1 MHATIIGLDLAKNV
15 FQLHA
20 EDPHGTLL
28 WKKRLRREALEGF
41 LRKLPPALIGMEA
54 CGSAH
59 HWGRVLSGLGHT
71 VRLMHA
77 KYVKAYVKRGKSDL
91 RDAEAIC
98 EAVQRSNMRF
108 VPIKSIEQQIDR
120 ATERARE
127 LLVKQRT
134 QLMNATRAL
143 LAELGVIAAAGLRG
157 FKTLADKIDAGDA
170 AIPRALLIAVRPLLA
185 QWHALEGS
193 IEALE
198 EQLVKRAKSDERMQR
213 LMKIP
218 GVGPLTAHAL
228 VSAIGDPK
236 RFRSGRDCAAWAGL
250 TPLTDSSAEKT
261 RIGHISRQGD
271 HSLRRLLVLG
281 AANMA
286 RQANAKAKAQAKP
299 RPAQDWLLGVMARR
313 PVKVAMVAQAAKT
326 ARIAWA
332 LLRSGEDYR
341 ASAAA

>member
-20 EDPHGTLL
+20 EDASGKVL
-28 WKKRLRREALEGF
+28 WKKRLRRPELEPF

-59 HWGRVLSGLGHT
+59 HWARVISALGHE

-77 KYVKAYVKRGKSDL
+77 KYVKAYVKRGKSDV

-98 EAVQRSNMRF
+98 EAVRRSNMRF
-108 VPIKSIEQQIDR
+108 VPIKSVEQQIDR
-120 ATERARE
+120 SLERARE

-143 LAELGVIAAAGLRG
+143 LAELGIVAGVGLCG
-157 FKTLADKIDAGDA
+157 FKTLAAKIDAGDA
-170 AIPRALLIAVRPLLA
+170 AIAAPLLIAVRPLLE
-185 QWHALEGS
+185 QWRGLEASIVALE
-193 IEALE
+193 
-198 EQLVKRAKSDERMQR
+198 QRLVKRAKSDARMRR
-213 LMKIP
+213 LMQIP

-228 VSAIGDPK
+228 VTAIGDPR
-236 RFRSGRDCAAWAGL
+236 RFSTGRDFAAWVGL

-271 HSLRRLLVLG
+271 HSLRRLMVLG

-286 RQANAKAKAQAKP
+286 RHAKA
-299 RPAQDWLLGVMARR
+299 RPSEACAWLRGVMTRR

-341 ASAAA
+341 GCSAAL

>member
-1 MHATIIGLDLAKNV
+1 MEPTIIGIDLAKNV

-20 EDPHGTLL
+20 ENGAGEVL
-28 WKKRLRREALEGF
+28 WRQRLRREALERF
-41 LRKLPPALIGMEA
+41 LRQQPAALIGMEA

-59 HWGRVLSGLGHT
+59 HWGRVIGALGHE
-71 VRLMHA
+71 VRLMPA
-77 KYVKAYVKRGKSDL
+77 QYVKAYVKRGKSDV

-98 EAVQRSNMRF
+98 EAVQRVNMRF
-108 VPIKSIEQQIDR
+108 VPIKSVAQQIAR
-120 ATERARE
+120 SLERARE

-134 QLMNATRAL
+134 QLMNATRGI
-143 LAELGVIAAAGLRG
+143 LAELGIVAAVGLRG
-157 FKTLADKIDAGDA
+157 FKTLAAKIDAADG
-170 AIPRALLIAVRPLLA
+170 AIPPALLVCLKPLVEQWRALAA
-185 QWHALEGS
+185 H
-193 IEALE
+193 IETMEAE
-198 EQLVKRAKSDERMQR
+198 VVARAKSDERMKR

-218 GVGPLTAHAL
+218 GVGPLIAHAL
-228 VSAIGDPK
+228 VSAIGDPR
-236 RFRSGRDCAAWAGL
+236 RFRTGRDFAAWAGL

-261 RIGHISRQGD
+261 RIGHISRAGD

-286 RQANAKAKAQAKP
+286 RHAQIKP
-299 RPAQDWLLGVMARR
+299 GEAQTWLHGIMARR

-341 ASAAA
+341 ATATAA

>member
-1 MHATIIGLDLAKNV
+1 MHTTIIGIDLAKNV

-20 EDPHGTLL
+20 EDASGKVL
-28 WKKRLRREALEGF
+28 WRKRLRREALGAF
-41 LRKLPPALIGMEA
+41 LRKQPAALIGMEA

-59 HWGRVLSGLGHT
+59 YWGRELGALGHE

-98 EAVQRSNMRF
+98 EAVQRPSMRF
-108 VPIKSIEQQIDR
+108 VPIKSVEQQVAR
-120 ATERARE
+120 SLERARD

-134 QLMNATRAL
+134 QLANAVRGL
-143 LAELGVIAAAGLRG
+143 LAEQGIIARVGQAG
-157 FKTLADKIDAGDA
+157 FETLAAKIDAGDS
-170 AIPRALLIAVRPLLA
+170 AIPRLLLTALKPLVE
-185 QWHALEGS
+185 QWRALHANIDALEAG
-193 IEALE
+193 I
-198 EQLVKRAKSDERMQR
+198 VTRAKSDERMRR

-228 VSAIGDPK
+228 VTAIGDPR
-236 RFRSGRDCAAWAGL
+236 RFSTGRDFAAWVGL
-250 TPLTDSSAEKT
+250 TPLTDSSAENT

-271 HSLRRLLVLG
+271 HSLRRLMVLG

-286 RQANAKAKAQAKP
+286 RHAKAKPDQA
-299 RPAQDWLLGVMARR
+299 RAWLLGVMARR
-313 PVKVAMVAQAAKT
+313 PVKVAMVAQAAKN

-332 LLRSGEDYR
+332 LLRSGDDYR
-341 ASAAA
+341 ETMAAA

>member
-1 MHATIIGLDLAKNV
+1 MHATIIGIDLAKNV
-15 FQLHA
+15 FQLRA
-20 EDPHGTLL
+20 EDAAGQVL
-28 WKKRLRREALEGF
+28 WTQRLQREALEPF
-41 LRKLPPALIGMEA
+41 LRKQPPALIGMEA

-59 HWGRVLSGLGHT
+59 HWGRVISGLGHE

-77 KYVKAYVKRGKSDL
+77 KYVKAYVKRGKSDV

-108 VPIKSIEQQIDR
+108 VPIKSVEQQIDR
-120 ATERARE
+120 SLERARD

-143 LAELGVIAAAGLRG
+143 LAELGVVAGAGLRG
-157 FKTLADKIDAGDA
+157 FKVLANKIDAGDA
-170 AIPRALLIAVRPLLA
+170 SIPAGLLVAVRPLLE
-185 QWHALEGS
+185 QWRGLAASIDELE
-193 IEALE
+193 AR
-198 EQLVKRAKSDERMQR
+198 LVARAKSDERMRR
-213 LMKIP
+213 LMQIP

-228 VSAIGDPK
+228 VTAIGDPR
-236 RFRSGRDCAAWAGL
+236 RFSTGRDFAAWVGL

-271 HSLRRLLVLG
+271 HSLRRLMVLG

-286 RQANAKAKAQAKP
+286 RHAKAKPNEAH
-299 RPAQDWLLGVMARR
+299 RWLLGVMARR
-313 PVKVAMVAQAAKT
+313 PVKLAMVAQAAKT

-332 LLRSGEDYR
+332 LLCSGEDYR
-341 ASAAA
+341 GRAAAA

>member
-1 MHATIIGLDLAKNV
+1 MHTTIIGLDVAKNV

-20 EDPHGTLL
+20 VDGSGKML
-28 WKKRLRREALEGF
+28 WTKRLRREALEPF
-41 LRKLPPALIGMEA
+41 LRKQPPALIGMEA

-59 HWGRVLSGLGHT
+59 HWGRVISALGHE

-98 EAVQRSNMRF
+98 EAVQRPNMRF
-108 VPIKSIEQQIDR
+108 VPIKSVEQQTAR
-120 ATERARE
+120 SLERARE

-134 QLMNATRAL
+134 QLKNAVRGL
-143 LAELGVIAAAGLRG
+143 LAEIGIVAAASQAG
-157 FKTLADKIDAGDA
+157 FETLAAQVDAGDG
-170 AIPRALLIAVRPLLA
+170 AIPAPLLCALKPLVEQWRALQA
-185 QWHALEGS
+185 HSDELETR
-193 IEALE
+193 
-198 EQLVKRAKSDERMQR
+198 LVKRAKSDERMRR

-228 VSAIGDPK
+228 VTAIGDPR
-236 RFRSGRDCAAWAGL
+236 RFRTGRDFAAWVGL

-271 HSLRRLLVLG
+271 HSLRRLMVLG

-286 RQANAKAKAQAKP
+286 RHTKAKP
-299 RPAQDWLLGVMARR
+299 REARAWLLGVMARR
-313 PVKVAMVAQAAKT
+313 PVKVAMVAQAAKN

-332 LLRSGEDYR
+332 LLCSGEDYR
-341 ASAAA
+341 ETAAAA

>member
-1 MHATIIGLDLAKNV
+1 V
-15 FQLHA
+15 
-20 EDPHGTLL
+20 L
-28 WKKRLRREALEGF
+28 WKKRLRREALLTF
-41 LRKLPPALIGMEA
+41 LEKLSPALIGMEA

-59 HWGRVLSGLGHT
+59 HWARVISALGHE

-98 EAVQRSNMRF
+98 EAVLRPNMRF
-108 VPIKSIEQQIDR
+108 VPIKSVEQQIAR
-120 ATERARE
+120 ALERARE

-143 LAELGVIAAAGLRG
+143 LAELGIVAAAGLRG
-157 FKTLADKIDAGDA
+157 FKTLAEKIDAGDA
-170 AIPRALLIAVRPLLA
+170 AVAKSLLTAVKPLLEQWRALQVSIDE
-185 QWHALEGS
+185 LEGR
-193 IEALE
+193 
-198 EQLVKRAKSDERMQR
+198 LVQRAKSDERMRR

-228 VSAIGDPK
+228 VTAIGDPR
-236 RFRSGRDCAAWAGL
+236 RFSTGRDFAAWAGL
-250 TPLTDSSAEKT
+250 TPLTDNSAEKT

-286 RQANAKAKAQAKP
+286 RHAKA
-299 RPAQDWLLGVMARR
+299 RPSEARAWLLGVMARR

-341 ASAAA
+341 ASTAAA